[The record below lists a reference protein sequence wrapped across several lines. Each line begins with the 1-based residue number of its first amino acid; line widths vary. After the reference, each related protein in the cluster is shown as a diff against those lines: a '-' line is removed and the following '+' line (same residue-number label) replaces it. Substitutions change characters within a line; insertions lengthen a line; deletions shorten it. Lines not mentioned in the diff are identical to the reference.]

1 MVLRILETRSS
12 TVPTLNYN
20 YGKVS
25 DGTASIVAC
34 HNLPVWSK
42 DGIFDT
48 FLSYENTRYPIKEV
62 GFHLAVNPSQ
72 DDTCSEEELKEAI
85 HKIMYHLGYKD
96 QPYIIFRHNDIE
108 REHYHV
114 VSVRINKEGYKINN
128 YYENKRMIDY
138 ARKIGPE
145 YGFSINPSHDNSEKP
160 ERNPWMA
167 NDPVI
172 TTRFVPGKP
181 VIEQLN
187 GIFRNAMRYSFRSF
201 DDLSAVLLR
210 QGIRASLNQPADAKP
225 YITLQGTNLKG
236 KPVSEPISEGV
247 AGQEWYES
255 YRVRKDHNC
264 LRANYTEKYS
274 VSHCLQESYHRC
286 STAQGYV
293 KSLHAQGIYPV
304 VILDSL
310 SNKPTIKFVD
320 TKTRCVVDVDELVD
334 TANKKLLLRAL
345 QVEGKENRPKSK
357 LSFTAIA
364 RMLYPIGQPHGNSWS
379 GRIPETREESK
390 EKFEKGLTG
399 SMFASFEDRRYE
411 EKIK

>member
-62 GFHLAVNPSQ
+62 GFHLAVNPSR

-108 REHYHV
+108 R
-114 VSVRINKEGYKINN
+114 
-128 YYENKRMIDY
+128 

-172 TTRFVPGKP
+172 TARFVPGKP

-210 QGIRASLNQPADAKP
+210 QGIRASLNHPADAKP

-320 TKTRCVVDVDELVD
+320 TKTRCV
-334 TANKKLLLRAL
+334 
-345 QVEGKENRPKSK
+345 EGKESRPKSQ

-364 RMLYPIGQPHGNSWS
+364 RLLYPIGQPHGNSWS

>member
-1 MVLRILETRSS
+1 
-12 TVPTLNYN
+12 
-20 YGKVS
+20 
-25 DGTASIVAC
+25 
-34 HNLPVWSK
+34 
-42 DGIFDT
+42 
-48 FLSYENTRYPIKEV
+48 
-62 GFHLAVNPSQ
+62 
-72 DDTCSEEELKEAI
+72 
-85 HKIMYHLGYKD
+85 MYHLGYKD

-172 TTRFVPGKP
+172 TARFVPGKP

-293 KSLHAQGIYPV
+293 KQETAFKGVTSRRERKQAEEQVVVYCHSPAVVPHWAAAWQFLEWAYPG
-304 VILDSL
+304 D
-310 SNKPTIKFVD
+310 
-320 TKTRCVVDVDELVD
+320 
-334 TANKKLLLRAL
+334 
-345 QVEGKENRPKSK
+345 
-357 LSFTAIA
+357 
-364 RMLYPIGQPHGNSWS
+364 S
-379 GRIPETREESK
+379 GRKQGEI
-390 EKFEKGLTG
+390 
-399 SMFASFEDRRYE
+399 
-411 EKIK
+411 